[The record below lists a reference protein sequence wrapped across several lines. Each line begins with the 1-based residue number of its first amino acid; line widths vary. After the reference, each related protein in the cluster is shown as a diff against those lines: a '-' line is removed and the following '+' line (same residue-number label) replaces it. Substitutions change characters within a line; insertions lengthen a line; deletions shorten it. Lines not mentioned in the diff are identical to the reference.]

1 MIFCW
6 WAFHFFH
13 NCSFFINIFYSNVM
27 IVFVFLWKEI
37 YFQHFINIFFSFF
50 GIYYTDL
57 GTDLQYLMEKTKV
70 IETHASDKKN
80 CFCLK
85 RRSIFLFKKKTE
97 KCQHLTDFDW
107 YTIKTPSSDVI
118 YRQVSANK
126 WKTCIKSIILKLA

>member
-37 YFQHFINIFFSFF
+37 YFQHFITIFFSFF

-85 RRSIFLFKKKTE
+85 RRSIFLFKKKPE

>member
-37 YFQHFINIFFSFF
+37 YFQHFITIFFSFF

-85 RRSIFLFKKKTE
+85 RRSIFLFKKNQKNVNIWLILIDIQSKPPVQTSFIVKWVQISE
-97 KCQHLTDFDW
+97 KHALNQLF
-107 YTIKTPSSDVI
+107 
-118 YRQVSANK
+118 
-126 WKTCIKSIILKLA
+126 